1 MIRMSDITLIID
13 NYDSFVYNIAQIIG
27 DLGSRPI
34 VIRND
39 EISINAVKRLRP
51 NRIIISPGPGTPLNQ
66 RDIGIS
72 AEIVKIFAHKVPI
85 LGICL
90 GHQIIGVTFGASIRR
105 AKIIKHGKTS
115 IIKHYNSP
123 LYFKVP
129 DTFEG
134 MRYHSLVIDNLSSE
148 LIVEAISLDD
158 NEIMG
163 IRHVEYPVFGTQFH
177 PESVGTKYG
186 VRILKNFLDEVTEP

>member
-1 MIRMSDITLIID
+1 MSDITLIID

-90 GHQIIGVTFGASIRR
+90 GHQIIGVTFGSSIRR

>member
-1 MIRMSDITLIID
+1 MHMSDITLIID

-186 VRILKNFLDEVTEP
+186 VRILKNFLDEITEP

>member
-1 MIRMSDITLIID
+1 MSDITLIID

-186 VRILKNFLDEVTEP
+186 VRILKNFLDEITEP

>member
-1 MIRMSDITLIID
+1 MHMSDITLIID

-27 DLGSRPI
+27 ELGSRSI

-51 NRIIISPGPGTPLNQ
+51 DRIIISPGPGSPLNQ

-72 AEIVKIFAHKVPI
+72 AEIVKNFARKVPI

-105 AKIIKHGKTS
+105 ARVIKHGKTS
-115 IIKHYNSP
+115 SIKHYNGP

-129 DTFEG
+129 EIFEG
-134 MRYHSLVIDNLSSE
+134 MRYHSLVIDNLPSE
-148 LIVEAISLDD
+148 LIVEATSLDD

-186 VRILKNFLDEVTEP
+186 VRILKNFLDEVSGP

>member
-1 MIRMSDITLIID
+1 MSDITLIID

-27 DLGSRPI
+27 ELGSRSI

-51 NRIIISPGPGTPLNQ
+51 DRIIISPGPGSPLNQ

-72 AEIVKIFAHKVPI
+72 AEIVKNFARKVPI

-105 AKIIKHGKTS
+105 ARVIKHGKTS
-115 IIKHYNSP
+115 NIKHYNGP

-129 DTFEG
+129 EIFEG
-134 MRYHSLVIDNLSSE
+134 MRYHSLVIDNLPSE
-148 LIVEAISLDD
+148 LIVEATSLDD

-186 VRILKNFLDEVTEP
+186 VRILKNFLDEV

>member
-1 MIRMSDITLIID
+1 MHMSDITLIID

>member
-1 MIRMSDITLIID
+1 VIRMSDITLIID

>member
-1 MIRMSDITLIID
+1 MSDITLIID

-27 DLGSRPI
+27 ELGSRSI

-51 NRIIISPGPGTPLNQ
+51 DRIIISPGPGSPLNQ

-72 AEIVKIFAHKVPI
+72 AEIVKNFARKVPI

-105 AKIIKHGKTS
+105 ARVIKHGKTS
-115 IIKHYNSP
+115 SIKHYNGP

-129 DTFEG
+129 EIFEG
-134 MRYHSLVIDNLSSE
+134 MRYHSLVIDNLPSE
-148 LIVEAISLDD
+148 LIVEATSLDD

-186 VRILKNFLDEVTEP
+186 VRILKNFLDEVSGP

>member
-1 MIRMSDITLIID
+1 MRMSDITLIID

>member
-1 MIRMSDITLIID
+1 MSDITLIID

>member
-1 MIRMSDITLIID
+1 MSDITLIID
-13 NYDSFVYNIAQIIG
+13 NYDSFVYNIAQIVG

-39 EISINAVKRLRP
+39 EISISAVKRIRP
-51 NRIIISPGPGTPLNQ
+51 NRIIISPGPGTPLNP

-72 AEIVKIFAHKVPI
+72 AEIIKHFARKIPI

-105 AKIIKHGKTS
+105 AKVIKHGKTS
-115 IIKHYNSP
+115 IIKHYNGP

-129 DTFEG
+129 ETFEG
-134 MRYHSLVIDNLSSE
+134 MRYHSLVIDNLPSN

-163 IRHVEYPVFGTQFH
+163 VRHVEYPVFGTQFH